1 MTADTTVVETLLRRE
16 RRIVLTGLLLI
27 TALAWVWILLG
38 SGTGMSAFHMTTWRF
53 PPPLYVVMVENWT
66 IGYAV
71 LMFFM
76 WWIMMIAMM
85 TPSAA
90 PLVLLYARAYRHEQ
104 RQGKLPD
111 GAVPA
116 FVFVLGYLL
125 SWACFSVVAT
135 GLQWGFERAGL
146 VHQMMM
152 WSLSPYF
159 TAALLV
165 AAGLYQLTPLKRA
178 CLEHCRSP
186 VQYLAQHFQPGAR
199 GALRL
204 GLRHGLY
211 CLGCCWFLMALLFA
225 GGIMNLVWIAG
236 LAIYVLIEKL
246 APQGQRISRVAGIAM
261 VLVGLWV
268 ASSTYFG

>member
-16 RRIVLTGLLLI
+16 RRIVLAGLLLI
-27 TALAWVWILLG
+27 TALAWVWILSG
-38 SGTGMSAFHMTTWRF
+38 SGTGMSALHMTTWRF
-53 PPPLYVVMVENWT
+53 PPPLHVGMVENWS

-71 LMFFM
+71 VMFFM

-90 PLVLLYARAYRHEQ
+90 PLVLLYAHAYRHEQ

-111 GAVPA
+111 GTVPT

-125 SWACFSVVAT
+125 SWACFSLVAT
-135 GLQWGFERAGL
+135 GLQWGLERAGL
-146 VHQMMM
+146 LHQMMM
-152 WSLSPYF
+152 WSINPLF

-165 AAGLYQLTPLKRA
+165 AAGLYQLTPLKLA
-178 CLEHCRSP
+178 CLQHCRSP
-186 VQYLAQHFQPGAR
+186 AQYLAQNFKPGTP

-204 GLRHGLY
+204 GWKHGLY

-225 GGIMNLVWIAG
+225 GGIMNLLWIAG
-236 LAIYVLIEKL
+236 LAIYILVEKVAPKGQLI
-246 APQGQRISRVAGIAM
+246 ARVASLAM

-268 ASSTYFG
+268 AAWSYVA